1 MTRFGRRDESLP
13 DLIAEAGLAALED
26 AGIER
31 PDALVVAAMNPEEF
45 TGAGNYASLINTYL
59 GLSDVPA
66 LRVET
71 ATSSGVAAVYAAYS
85 VIAAGI
91 HRSVLVVGGEKMSHI
106 PTPRVSEII
115 GRSVDPHERTYGTTM
130 PALAGLITR
139 AAMHSRGLTLKEMS
153 QVAVKNHANGARN
166 PLAHFREIVTLDTV
180 MESRLVA
187 DPLRLFHCCPI
198 SDGGAA
204 LVLTTDPSPVRIA
217 GIAQGMDT
225 MAVRYRSDLTSF
237 RATQSAAVA
246 AYAMAG
252 FGPERIEV
260 AEIHDAFSPFEI
272 ISLEDTGL
280 LPVGKAGRATLDG
293 ETALDGRLPVN
304 PSGGLKARGHPL
316 AATGISQIVEL
327 CWQLRGMAEGR
338 QVAAHVALAQSI
350 GGLATNNWVTL
361 LESRAGWSRSSR
373 PPAAPAASA
382 WWCPRPDAAPI

>member
-1 MTRFGRRDESLP
+1 VSDIWIAGVGMTRFGRRDESLP

-204 LVLTTDPSPVRIA
+204 LVLTTEPSPVRIA

-252 FGPERIEV
+252 FGPERVEV

-338 QVAAHVALAQSI
+338 QVAARVALAQSI

-361 LESRAGWSRSSR
+361 LEVRS
-373 PPAAPAASA
+373 
-382 WWCPRPDAAPI
+382 

>member
-1 MTRFGRRDESLP
+1 MSDIWIAGVGMTRFGRRDESLP
-13 DLIAEAGLAALED
+13 DLIAEAGLAALQD

-71 ATSSGVAAVYAAYS
+71 ATSSGVAAVYTAYS
-85 VIAAGI
+85 VIAAGM
-91 HRSVLVVGGEKMSHI
+91 HRSVLVVGGEKMSHV

-139 AAMHSRGLTLKEMS
+139 AAMYSRGLTLKEMS

-198 SDGGAA
+198 SDGAAA
-204 LVLTTDPSPVRIA
+204 LLLTTEPSPVRIA
-217 GIAQGMDT
+217 GITQGMDT

-252 FGPERIEV
+252 FGPERVEV

-361 LESRAGWSRSSR
+361 LEARS
-373 PPAAPAASA
+373 
-382 WWCPRPDAAPI
+382 

>member
-1 MTRFGRRDESLP
+1 VSDIWIAGVGMTRFGRRDESLP
-13 DLIAEAGLAALED
+13 DLIAEAGLAALQD

-71 ATSSGVAAVYAAYS
+71 ATSSGVAAVYTAYS
-85 VIAAGI
+85 VIAAGM
-91 HRSVLVVGGEKMSHI
+91 HRSVLVVGGEKMSHV

-139 AAMHSRGLTLKEMS
+139 AAMYSRGLTLKEMS

-198 SDGGAA
+198 SDGAAA
-204 LVLTTDPSPVRIA
+204 LLLTTEPSPVRIA

-252 FGPERIEV
+252 FGPERVEV

-361 LESRAGWSRSSR
+361 LEARS
-373 PPAAPAASA
+373 
-382 WWCPRPDAAPI
+382 

>member
-1 MTRFGRRDESLP
+1 MSDIWIAGVGMTRFGRRDESLP
-13 DLIAEAGLAALED
+13 DLIAEAGLAALQD

-71 ATSSGVAAVYAAYS
+71 ATSSGVAAVYTAYS
-85 VIAAGI
+85 VIAAGM
-91 HRSVLVVGGEKMSHI
+91 HRSVLVVGGEKMSHV

-139 AAMHSRGLTLKEMS
+139 AAMYSRGLTLKEMS

-198 SDGGAA
+198 SDGAAA
-204 LVLTTDPSPVRIA
+204 LLLTTEPSPVRIA

-252 FGPERIEV
+252 FGPERVEV

-361 LESRAGWSRSSR
+361 LEARS
-373 PPAAPAASA
+373 
-382 WWCPRPDAAPI
+382 

>member
-1 MTRFGRRDESLP
+1 VSDIWIAGVGMTRFGRRNESLP
-13 DLIAEAGLAALED
+13 DLIAEAGLAALQD
-26 AGIER
+26 AGLER

-71 ATSSGVAAVYAAYS
+71 ATSSGVAAVYTAYS
-85 VIAAGI
+85 VIAAGM
-91 HRSVLVVGGEKMSHI
+91 HRSVLVVGGEKMSHV

-198 SDGGAA
+198 SDGAAA
-204 LVLTTDPSPVRIA
+204 LLLTTEPSPVRIA

-252 FGPERIEV
+252 FGPERVEV

-361 LESRAGWSRSSR
+361 LEARS
-373 PPAAPAASA
+373 
-382 WWCPRPDAAPI
+382 

>member
-45 TGAGNYASLINTYL
+45 TGAGNYASLINTHL

-71 ATSSGVAAVYAAYS
+71 ATSSGVAAVYAGYS

-130 PALAGLITR
+130 PALAGLI
-139 AAMHSRGLTLKEMS
+139 LKEMS

-198 SDGGAA
+198 SDGAAA
-204 LVLTTDPSPVRIA
+204 LLLTT
-217 GIAQGMDT
+217 
-225 MAVRYRSDLTSF
+225 
-237 RATQSAAVA
+237 
-246 AYAMAG
+246 
-252 FGPERIEV
+252 
-260 AEIHDAFSPFEI
+260 
-272 ISLEDTGL
+272 
-280 LPVGKAGRATLDG
+280 
-293 ETALDGRLPVN
+293 
-304 PSGGLKARGHPL
+304 
-316 AATGISQIVEL
+316 
-327 CWQLRGMAEGR
+327 
-338 QVAAHVALAQSI
+338 
-350 GGLATNNWVTL
+350 
-361 LESRAGWSRSSR
+361 
-373 PPAAPAASA
+373 
-382 WWCPRPDAAPI
+382 